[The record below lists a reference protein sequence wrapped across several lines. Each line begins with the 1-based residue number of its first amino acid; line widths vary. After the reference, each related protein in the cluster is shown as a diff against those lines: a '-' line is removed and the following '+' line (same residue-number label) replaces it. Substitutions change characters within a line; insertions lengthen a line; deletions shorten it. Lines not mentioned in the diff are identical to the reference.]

1 MEQLDRSFS
10 VSSRDG
16 HGPPV
21 AGQPTPGRESSEIRW
36 PPAAVLSGRRPPN
49 YLAARRAGQC
59 ASFRTNDFQ
68 TRHELAGFW
77 NGKSRKL
84 ITTP

>member
-1 MEQLDRSFS
+1 MDMARPWP
-10 VSSRDG
+10 G
-16 HGPPV
+16 
-21 AGQPTPGRESSEIRW
+21 GQRQGASQAKS
-36 PPAAVLSGRRPPN
+36 AGRRPLN

-59 ASFRTNDFQ
+59 APIRINDFQ
-68 TRHELAGFW
+68 TRHELAGLW

>member
-1 MEQLDRSFS
+1 MDMARPWPGGQRQGASQAKSAGRRPPNYLD
-10 VSSRDG
+10 
-16 HGPPV
+16 
-21 AGQPTPGRESSEIRW
+21 
-36 PPAAVLSGRRPPN
+36 AATELSGRRPLN

-59 ASFRTNDFQ
+59 APIRINDFQ
-68 TRHELAGFW
+68 TRHELAGLW